1 MTKGADEAHWGVIF
15 NLSEYGNVIGIKLAF
30 KESKSSPEKILNDT
44 EGCFNDAQT
53 SDSRLYWS
61 KNGWYENLWML
72 NSSFVGEYTMT
83 WPINYSNRSV
93 SFFISV
99 SVIEQ

>member
-1 MTKGADEAHWGVIF
+1 MTKGADEAHWSVVF
-15 NLSEYGNVIGIKLAF
+15 SLSGYGDAVGIKLAF

-44 EGCFNDAQT
+44 EGCFADAQT
-53 SDSRLYWS
+53 SDPKLHWS
-61 KNGWYENLWML
+61 GNIWYENQWML
-72 NSSFVGEYTMT
+72 YSDFVGEYTMT

-99 SVIEQ
+99 SVIE